1 MRFPRL
7 LLSILLS
14 LLTTLTFALPGGGE
28 VSSSKDEPVLIP
40 NEAAT
45 WHCTHKYKV
54 LYSHYKLSGCDW
66 NKTEEEIKRAIS
78 NEGIITRW
86 QYNEENNTGH
96 VGFESSV
103 SFRCFRG
110 GGFFLQR
117 ATTLLTSLF
126 FSLS

>member
-1 MRFPRL
+1 MRFPAL
-7 LLSILLS
+7 LLVLLS

-28 VSSSKDEPVLIP
+28 VTSSKDEPVLIP

-54 LYSHYKLSGCDW
+54 LWSHYKLSGCDW

-86 QYNEENNTGH
+86 RYNEENNTGH
-96 VGFESSV
+96 VSFESSV
-103 SFRCFRG
+103 SFRC
-110 GGFFLQR
+110 
-117 ATTLLTSLF
+117 LF
-126 FSLS
+126 VDCDILERKSERLC